1 VKGWI
6 EAMRIIL
13 RSHTNTDEEIAS
25 GQKVGFTSIRGIDA
39 ISVTANLN
47 GTTPMSAVLKYLNVD
62 KKTIRKI
69 ADYSNTNGHVE
80 LFKYWPNLILLPPT
94 RAEIGRHKDV
104 EFYTIK
110 MLKICNAENFKELH
124 FTHYGF
130 MNGIFQKL
138 EIRRILAIMLN
149 PLIYTTLE
157 TIYWEIDSRYIDEM
171 KDLYR
176 EVNVNC
182 NGYGASYPEVILS
195 VENKI
200 ISRQKWMTDNYW
212 RDIYA
217 RHSD

>member
-1 VKGWI
+1 
-6 EAMRIIL
+6 MRIIL

-47 GTTPMSAVLKYLNVD
+47 GATPLSAVLQYLNID

-69 ADYSNTNGHVE
+69 ADYSNINGHVE
-80 LFKYWPNLILLPPT
+80 LVKNWPNLILLPPT

-171 KDLYR
+171 RELYR
-176 EVNVNC
+176 EVNINC
-182 NGYGASYPEVILS
+182 NGYSASYPEVISS
-195 VENKI
+195 VENE
-200 ISRQKWMTDNYW
+200 ISSHQQRMTENYW
-212 RDIYA
+212 RSIYA

>member
-1 VKGWI
+1 
-6 EAMRIIL
+6 MRIIL
-13 RSHTNTDEEIAS
+13 RSHTNSEEEINS
-25 GQKVGFTSIRGIDA
+25 GQKAGFTSIRGIDA

-47 GTTPMSAVLKYLNVD
+47 GATPLSAVLQYLKVD

-69 ADYSNTNGHVE
+69 VDYSNINGRVE
-80 LFKYWPNLILLPPT
+80 LVKNRPNLILLPPT

-104 EFYTIK
+104 EFYAIK

-138 EIRRILAIMLN
+138 EIRRILTILLN
-149 PLIYTTLE
+149 PLVYSTLE

-171 KDLYR
+171 RDLYH
-176 EVNVNC
+176 EVNTNC
-182 NGYGASYPEVILS
+182 NGYGASYPD
-195 VENKI
+195 I
-200 ISRQKWMTDNYW
+200 ISSVKNEISSRQQRMAENYW
-212 RDIYA
+212 RSMYT

>member
-1 VKGWI
+1 
-6 EAMRIIL
+6 
-13 RSHTNTDEEIAS
+13 
-25 GQKVGFTSIRGIDA
+25 
-39 ISVTANLN
+39 
-47 GTTPMSAVLKYLNVD
+47 
-62 KKTIRKI
+62 
-69 ADYSNTNGHVE
+69 
-80 LFKYWPNLILLPPT
+80 
-94 RAEIGRHKDV
+94 
-104 EFYTIK
+104 
-110 MLKICNAENFKELH
+110 
-124 FTHYGF
+124 
-130 MNGIFQKL
+130 
-138 EIRRILAIMLN
+138 MLN

-212 RDIYA
+212 RDIYL